1 MSTKESYIST
11 GIALL
16 PVPHNTLLL
25 LVILRVRAHGKF
37 EVLGRHCNVR
47 PITGVRGRENSYCQR
62 RSNIR
67 LTNSVFAFF
76 YGFINNGR
84 VIQLVFDSYGR

>member
-1 MSTKESYIST
+1 MQSQCAIREQDHMSTKESYIST

-25 LVILRVRAHGKF
+25 LVILRVRAHGKV

-47 PITGVRGRENSYCQR
+47 PITGFEDVKTRVANAGA
-62 RSNIR
+62 I
-67 LTNSVFAFF
+67 FA
-76 YGFINNGR
+76 
-84 VIQLVFDSYGR
+84 